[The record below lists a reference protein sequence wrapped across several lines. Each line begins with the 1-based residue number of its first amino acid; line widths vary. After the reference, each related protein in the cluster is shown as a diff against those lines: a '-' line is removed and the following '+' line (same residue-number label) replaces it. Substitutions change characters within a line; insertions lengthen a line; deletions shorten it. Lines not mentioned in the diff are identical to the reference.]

1 MPTPVI
7 GMVGL
12 VDDVKR
18 VLQPGFKNPGD
29 FIALLGMT
37 REDLSVSQYA
47 AVIDGNPTVRESARI
62 LTSSRCTFSRS
73 RVSAQDCPLQLLQTQ
88 VILERASVFQ

>member
-1 MPTPVI
+1 ML
-7 GMVGL
+7 GL

-37 REDLSVSQYA
+37 REDLSVSQYS
-47 AVIDGNPTVRESARI
+47 AVINGNPTLREDAGANSDESA
-62 LTSSRCTFSRS
+62 LPNG
-73 RVSAQDCPLQLLQTQ
+73 RVSDFHLGCSR
-88 VILERASVFQ
+88 IR